1 MAETWVTFMVGG
13 LHLALPV
20 QLVEEVLRR
29 HQVTRIPL
37 APHGVA
43 GLMNLRG
50 QLVLAIDL
58 RARIGVFP
66 RDPDREPMHVVV
78 RVGGAA
84 YGLLVDEIGDV
95 LELDAEVHDVVPD
108 RVRGDLRHL
117 LTGVIRLP
125 DELLLALDVQRVIR
139 EIAPH
144 LDTSVDGSGAER
156 FFNDSRS
163 S

>member
-1 MAETWVTFMVGG
+1 MAETWVTFTVGG

-20 QLVEEVLRR
+20 QRVEEVLRR

-66 RDPDREPMHVVV
+66 RDPDAQPMHVVV
-78 RVGGAA
+78 SVGGST

-95 LELDAEVHDVVPD
+95 LDLEVDVHDAVPD
-108 RVRGDLRHL
+108 RIRGDLRHL
-117 LTGVIRLP
+117 LTGVLRLP
-125 DELLLALDVQRVIR
+125 DHLLLALDVERVIR

-144 LDTSVDGSGAER
+144 LDTSADGQGAER
-156 FFNDSRS
+156 LFV
-163 S
+163 